1 MKFNLLSGILLI
13 LLLITSA
20 YAFIQKTDADAARTM
35 AEQNEEVAIRSE
47 EAALRQEK
55 IAVTLKAYAEVI
67 SRRISRIPE
76 SRLNFMDILI

>member
-20 YAFIQKTDADAARTM
+20 YAYIQKTDADAARTM
-35 AEQNEEVAIRSE
+35 AEQNEAVAIRSE

-55 IAVTLKAYAEVI
+55 IAVTLMEQLEMCRAKEQG
-67 SRRISRIPE
+67 PK
-76 SRLNFMDILI
+76 